1 MAFPLIAS
9 ALGLAQFAPVI
20 AKWLGGH
27 QAEQRAE
34 EVVNAAKRITGQE
47 DPSQMVALLRENSLL
62 VAEFQKSMREIDAR
76 EELAF
81 LEDRQS
87 ARQRDVAFIQ
97 NGHKNARADIMVIA
111 AAFGLVSCLGALAFY
126 GKHLP
131 GEATGIIST
140 IAGIFGA
147 CLKDAYAFEFGS
159 SRGSKEKD
167 STVAAMIERSF
178 TSSVRN

>member
-1 MAFPLIAS
+1 MPFPIIAS

-20 AKWLGGH
+20 AKWLGGN
-27 QAEQRAE
+27 QAEQMAE
-34 EVVNAAKRITGQE
+34 EVVEVARRVTGHE
-47 DPSQMVALLRENSLL
+47 DPSQMVQLLRENSLL
-62 VAEFQKSMREIDAR
+62 VAEFQKAMMEIEVR
-76 EELAF
+76 LELAF

-87 ARQRDVAFIQ
+87 ARLRDVAFIQ
-97 NGHKNARADIMVIA
+97 SGHGNTRADIMVVSA
-111 AAFGLVSCLGALAFY
+111 AVGLVSCLGSLAFY
-126 GKHLP
+126 AEQLP

-178 TSSVRN
+178 TG